1 MKNNWNMFRFSE
13 KQVALIVSRSSEFAG
28 IVAMVSHFLF
38 TILKGVLTNP
48 TLAAFSKFE
57 FSSSDKIISFTSDDQ
72 TGPLHLGASLQRF
85 QPRFHL
91 LFILYTRQVVT
102 FSHHKQCKS
111 RIRTVH
117 AFGKLS

>member
-72 TGPLHLGASLQRF
+72 TWSTSSRSIFTKISA
-85 QPRFHL
+85 
-91 LFILYTRQVVT
+91 T
-102 FSHHKQCKS
+102 FSPSVYFVYKTGRDFFPSQ
-111 RIRTVH
+111 TM
-117 AFGKLS
+117 